1 MVEGGITMQAIKTAI
16 SIEKNLFDQAE
27 IIART
32 MKVSRSKL
40 FVIALQD
47 FIEHQKNKEMLAQIN
62 AAYEDEPDATEQTI
76 RKIVRRQHRR
86 IVEGEW

>member
-1 MVEGGITMQAIKTAI
+1 MQAIKIAI

-27 IIART
+27 NIART

-47 FIEHQKNKEMLAQIN
+47 YIEHRKNKEILAQIN
-62 AAYEDEPDATEQTI
+62 AAYADEPDTSEQTLH
-76 RKIVRRQHRR
+76 RKSRQQHRR
-86 IVEGEW
+86 IVEGKW

>member
-1 MVEGGITMQAIKTAI
+1 MQAIKTAI

-27 IIART
+27 NLART

-47 FIEHQKNKEMLAQIN
+47 YIEHQKNKEMLSQIN
-62 AAYEDEPDATEQTI
+62 AAYADEPDTTEQTLRRNS
-76 RKIVRRQHRR
+76 RKQHRR
-86 IVEGEW
+86 IVGGEW

>member
-1 MVEGGITMQAIKTAI
+1 MQAIKTAI

-62 AAYEDEPDATEQTI
+62 AAYDDEPDATEQAI

>member
-1 MVEGGITMQAIKTAI
+1 MQAIKTAI

-40 FVIALQD
+40 FVIALQE

-62 AAYEDEPDATEQTI
+62 AAYDDEPDATEQAL
-76 RKIVRRQHRR
+76 RKKIRRQHRR

>member
-1 MVEGGITMQAIKTAI
+1 MQAIKTAI

-27 IIART
+27 NIART

-62 AAYEDEPDATEQTI
+62 AAYADEPDTTEQTLR
-76 RKIVRRQHRR
+76 RKSRQQHRR
-86 IVEGEW
+86 IVGGEW

>member
-1 MVEGGITMQAIKTAI
+1 MQAIKTAI

-62 AAYEDEPDATEQTI
+62 AAYDDESDETEQAL
-76 RKIVRRQHRR
+76 RKKVRRQHRR

>member
-1 MVEGGITMQAIKTAI
+1 MQAIKTAI

-27 IIART
+27 EMART

-47 FIEHQKNKEMLAQIN
+47 FIEHQKNKELLAQIN
-62 AAYEDEPDATEQTI
+62 AAYADEPDATEKVLRAKARQ
-76 RKIVRRQHRR
+76 QHRR

>member
-1 MVEGGITMQAIKTAI
+1 MLAIKTAI
-16 SIEKNLFDQAE
+16 SIEKSLFDQAE
-27 IIART
+27 NIART

-62 AAYEDEPDATEQTI
+62 AAYSDEPDEMEQTL
-76 RKIVRRQHRR
+76 RSKSRRQHRR
-86 IVEGEW
+86 IVGGKW

>member
-1 MVEGGITMQAIKTAI
+1 MQAIKTAI

-27 IIART
+27 NIARA

-40 FVIALQD
+40 FVMALQD

-62 AAYEDEPDATEQTI
+62 AAYADEPDGAEQALR
-76 RKIVRRQHRR
+76 RKSRRQHRR
-86 IVEGEW
+86 LVAREW

>member
-1 MVEGGITMQAIKTAI
+1 MRAIKTAI

-27 IIART
+27 KIALT

-47 FIEHQKNKEMLAQIN
+47 FIEHQKNKEMLARIN
-62 AAYEDEPDATEQTI
+62 AAYADEPDAAEQALLH
-76 RKIVRRQHRR
+76 KSRRQHRR
-86 IVEGEW
+86 IVESEW

>member
-1 MVEGGITMQAIKTAI
+1 MQAIKTAI

-62 AAYEDEPDATEQTI
+62 AAYDDEPDATEQAL
-76 RKIVRRQHRR
+76 RKKVRRQHRR

>member
-1 MVEGGITMQAIKTAI
+1 MLAVKTAI
-16 SIEKNLFDQAE
+16 SIEKNLFDQADK
-27 IIART
+27 IART

-47 FIEHQKNKEMLAQIN
+47 FIEHRKNRELLAQIN
-62 AAYEDEPDATEQTI
+62 AAYDDNPDVSEQTL
-76 RKIVRRQHRR
+76 RNKARLQHQH

>member
-1 MVEGGITMQAIKTAI
+1 MLAIKTAI

-27 IIART
+27 EIARS

-47 FIEHQKNKEMLAQIN
+47 FIEHQKNKELLKQIN
-62 AAYEDEPDATEQTI
+62 AAYADESDVTEEALL
-76 RKIVRRQHRR
+76 KKSRRQHRR
-86 IVEGEW
+86 LVEKEW

>member
-1 MVEGGITMQAIKTAI
+1 MQAVKTAI
-16 SIEKNLFDQAE
+16 SIEKTLFDKADAY
-27 IIART
+27 ART

-47 FIEHQKNKEMLAQIN
+47 FFEHQKNKELLAQIN
-62 AAYEDEPDATEQTI
+62 AAYADEPDATEQAL
-76 RKIVRRQHRR
+76 RHKSRRQHRR